1 MTNLELW
8 NAITLGVAF
17 VLTALLFYVWTA
29 IALAAIFRKSGEESW
44 KAWVPI
50 LNVVV
55 LLRLGGLSGWL
66 VLLFIIPIIGWIA
79 LIIAVYRI
87 NVAFGHGA
95 GMTVLAWFLFP
106 VWATVLGF
114 GSARWLGREEAV
126 RGPLRSSYADAPPS
140 MRPADAN
147 PATTTF
153 APLVPPP
160 AYGLPPAAATPPA
173 PPSAPAFPAAAA
185 PGLAAPAAPAPAA
198 APAPV
203 AGSASPVPAAPAA
216 GWTPP
221 PLPPHAVRPE
231 PVRSSQ
237 PAADLPAADL
247 PGTDQVGAD
256 RSVPVDST
264 PTFADAP
271 APARP
276 VFTAPALPAAPVADA
291 PDDAD
296 DLDDEPGI
304 AAPVSSAPR
313 RSSAADAAAA
323 MPDWDDDDDADAPGD
338 EPSWDVDFGG
348 ASATGEVTDAVTGA
362 PAPVSAAP
370 RRAVPPADEPEPF
383 SAAPRRAVP
392 ELDDSTDEPP
402 VTSVPA
408 AAPAAAMR
416 EPWAPAPSPMPGESE
431 AFPETSGPVSAIAGA
446 PDAGGPRSALAS
458 VSALHTRPHI
468 PEDDEFDA
476 TIVARRKR
484 TAWTLVDPTGTRI
497 PLTSDVVLLGRR
509 PSADPGFPGAQLVAL
524 DDDTRTISKTHARLQ
539 LRDDK
544 WYITDLAST
553 NGVLF
558 STLMGTEVA
567 ATPGEET
574 EAGERFLLGDAE
586 VSLSRS
592 DA

>member
-1 MTNLELW
+1 MINLELW
-8 NAITLGVAF
+8 NAITLGVAS
-17 VLTALLFYVWTA
+17 VLTMLLFYVWTA
-29 IALAAIFRKSGEESW
+29 IALAAVFRKSGEESW

-55 LLRLGGLSGWL
+55 VLRLGGLSGWL
-66 VLLFIIPIIGWIA
+66 VLLFIIPIVGWIA
-79 LIIAVYRI
+79 LIIAVHRI

-106 VWATVLGF
+106 VWATILGF
-114 GSARWLGREEAV
+114 GSARWLGREEDV
-126 RGPLRSSYADAPPS
+126 RGPMRSSYTDAQPS

-153 APLVPPP
+153 APVVPPP
-160 AYGLPPAAATPPA
+160 AYGLPPAAATPPV

-185 PGLAAPAAPAPAA
+185 PAFPAAAAPAPAPA
-198 APAPV
+198 APVSP
-203 AGSASPVPAAPAA
+203 ASPVPAAPAA
-216 GWTPP
+216 AWTPP
-221 PLPPHAVRPE
+221 PLPPQASRPE
-231 PVRSSQ
+231 PIRTSRLST
-237 PAADLPAADL
+237 DLPASEHS
-247 PGTDQVGAD
+247 GTD
-256 RSVPVDST
+256 RSGPVDSA
-264 PTFADAP
+264 PVFADDAP
-271 APARP
+271 TPARP
-276 VFTAPALPAAPVADA
+276 VFTAPVVPAPPVADA

-296 DLDDEPGI
+296 DLDDEPGL
-304 AAPVSSAPR
+304 AAPVSSVPR
-313 RSSAADAAAA
+313 RSSAVDAPAAT
-323 MPDWDDDDDADAPGD
+323 PEWESDDDDADAPGD

-348 ASATGEVTDAVTGA
+348 ASATSEVTDAVAGA

-383 SAAPRRAVP
+383 FSAAPRRAVP
-392 ELDDSTDEPP
+392 DDEDSTDEPP

-408 AAPAAAMR
+408 AAPAAALR

-468 PEDDEFDA
+468 PEEDEFDA

-484 TAWTLVDPTGTRI
+484 TAWTLVDPTGARI

-509 PSADPGFPGAQLVAL
+509 PSADPAFPRAQLVAL